1 MTPRNQKI
9 YTLKKCLRAELGEP
23 YKYNSMLSEIPKLLQ
38 CEITLDFLDG
48 KDIQSPSHLASLVEC
63 AYRSALIW
71 CVGWFLSLDILWGR
85 TVLCPL
91 FSFFLDGFRIHQ
103 LHVRH
108 VITYPS
114 IKAYIRFI
122 MCIEKQID

>member
-38 CEITLDFLDG
+38 CEITLDYLDW
-48 KDIQSPSHLASLVEC
+48 KDIHRESISSSFSC
-63 AYRSALIW
+63 GGSKLIW